1 MGSEMAEE
9 HRLILTL
16 VPKVD
21 TEALQGAI
29 SGTTGTS
36 GAHQQ
41 GAATQNATGGGST
54 GGPTGGGGGSTPVPT
69 GGGGT
74 GTSPTGGVSG
84 DAVADADK
92 QAELHG
98 IARISSFLKR
108 GIKGLSSDS
117 EDDDDKDD
125 KRQELKKK
133 LITSSVEAGTSA
145 FKSIAQ
151 TSLGIVE
158 DIYKQMKNASPLLQ
172 AIESMFNLAVTLF
185 FMPLGNKL
193 GELLIPATMDLL
205 DQVTEIWDSF
215 EGKTLG
221 EAVAWAIEK
230 GTKIFAGYIR
240 DIAGTLEGQEG
251 IVGSMAKF
259 LNTIAD
265 FVDNKLEGLLDGL
278 LNFAGWILENFKH
291 FIALYVSMSTA
302 QLGATMGSSFWAGPL
317 GPLLGAGIGGG
328 LGFGATEAVLSY
340 FGLAEGGK
348 VEAREGGQWRLLGE
362 GGEDEYVIPESK
374 MGDVFGGGQT
384 IVNNWYIQCNSV
396 EDIVELIDD
405 RISRQISRSK
415 IQSGF

>member
-74 GTSPTGGVSG
+74 GASPTGGVSG

-302 QLGATMGSSFWAGPL
+302 QLGATIMASL
-317 GPLLGAGIGGG
+317 GPAGGLIGAIAGGGIG
-328 LGFGATEAVLSY
+328 FGSTYAVLSQ

-348 VEAREGGQWRLLGE
+348 VPATEGGQWRLLGE

-374 MGDVFGGGQT
+374 MDQVFGGGSIT
-384 IVNNWYIQCNSV
+384 NNWYIQCNTT